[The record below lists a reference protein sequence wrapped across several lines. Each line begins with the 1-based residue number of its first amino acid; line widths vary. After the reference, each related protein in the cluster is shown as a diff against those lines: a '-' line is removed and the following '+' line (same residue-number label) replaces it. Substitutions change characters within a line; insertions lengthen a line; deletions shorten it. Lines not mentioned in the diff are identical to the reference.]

1 MLPFQTLQFKLFRGS
16 LVHIIAIL
24 SMIETHLTDR
34 TVATM
39 LALTGGGAPPLGV
52 AGAGVNGLAV
62 PGMAVLPWFDIGV
75 LNRGR

>member
-1 MLPFQTLQFKLFRGS
+1 
-16 LVHIIAIL
+16 
-24 SMIETHLTDR
+24 MIETHLTDR